1 MTENVRTF
9 EKELRESEE
18 LQHRLAQ
25 ELKKI
30 AEEKSAESDAE
41 AMAKAAHA
49 LGYDF
54 TVADMEKAHAET
66 QELDSEE
73 MEQAAGGWCFADY
86 DCYTAW
92 NHDSPDQQGSACF
105 SDYGCITLFHDSKV
119 DDLIHYVDEF
129 INNEDAK
136 KMQKDGKGL
145 IDYIIK
151 KLPLPMD

>member
-1 MTENVRTF
+1 MTENVRKF
-9 EKELRESEE
+9 EKALRESGE
-18 LQHRLAQ
+18 LQRRLVE

-30 AEEKSAESDAE
+30 AGERSASNDAE
-41 AMAKAAHA
+41 AMAKAAQA

-92 NHDSPDQQGSACF
+92 NHDSPDQPGSACF
-105 SDYGCITLFHDSKV
+105 SDYDCITLFHDSKV
-119 DDLIHYVDEF
+119 DELIKKAEEF
-129 INNEDAK
+129 INSEDMK
-136 KMQKDGKGL
+136 RTQKDGKGL
-145 IDYIIK
+145 VDYIYK
-151 KLPLPMD
+151 KLPLD

>member
-1 MTENVRTF
+1 MTENVRKF
-9 EKELRESEE
+9 EKALRESGE
-18 LQHRLAQ
+18 LRRRLAE

-30 AEEKSAESDAE
+30 AGEESASNDAE
-41 AMAKAAHA
+41 AMAKAAQA

-92 NHDSPDQQGSACF
+92 NHDSPDQPGSACF
-105 SDYGCITLFHDSKV
+105 SDYDCITLFHDSKV
-119 DDLIHYVDEF
+119 DELIKKAEEF
-129 INNEDAK
+129 INSEDMK
-136 KMQKDGKGL
+136 RTQKDGKGL
-145 IDYIIK
+145 VDYIYK
-151 KLPLPMD
+151 KLPLD

>member
-1 MTENVRTF
+1 MTENVRKF
-9 EKELRESEE
+9 EKALRESGE
-18 LQHRLAQ
+18 LQRRLVE

-30 AEEKSAESDAE
+30 AGERSASNDAE
-41 AMAKAAHA
+41 AMAKAAQA

-105 SDYGCITLFHDSKV
+105 SDYDCITLFHDSKV
-119 DDLIHYVDEF
+119 DELIKKAEEF
-129 INNEDAK
+129 LNSEDMK
-136 KMQKDGKGL
+136 RTQKDGKGL
-145 IDYIIK
+145 VDYIYK
-151 KLPLPMD
+151 KLPLD

>member
-9 EKELRESEE
+9 EKALRESEE

-41 AMAKAAHA
+41 AMAKAAQA

-54 TVADMEKAHAET
+54 TVADMEKANAEA
-66 QELDSEE
+66 QELVPEE

-92 NHDSPDQQGSACF
+92 NHDTPDQKGTACF
-105 SDYGCITLFHDSKV
+105 SDYECMTAYHESFAV
-119 DDLIHYVDEF
+119 DALYGTFVKPV
-129 INNEDAK
+129 EDIYDALK
-136 KMQKDGKGL
+136 NL
-145 IDYIIK
+145 IDSFK
-151 KLPLPMD
+151 S

>member
-1 MTENVRTF
+1 MTENVRKF
-9 EKELRESEE
+9 EKALRESGE
-18 LQHRLAQ
+18 LQRRLVE

-30 AEEKSAESDAE
+30 AGERSASNDAE
-41 AMAKAAHA
+41 AMAKAAQA

-66 QELDSEE
+66 QELDPEE

-92 NHDSPDQQGSACF
+92 NHDSPDQPGSACF

-119 DDLIHYVDEF
+119 DELIKKAEEF
-129 INNEDAK
+129 LNSEDMK
-136 KMQKDGKGL
+136 RTQKDGKGL
-145 IDYIIK
+145 VDYIYK
-151 KLPLPMD
+151 KLPLD

>member
-1 MTENVRTF
+1 MIENVRKF
-9 EKELRESEE
+9 EKDLRGNEKLQKKLFEE
-18 LQHRLAQ
+18 LA
-25 ELKKI
+25 KI
-30 AEEKSAESDAE
+30 AKEKSAESDAE

-54 TVADMEKAHAET
+54 TVADMEKANAEA
-66 QELDSEE
+66 QELAPEE